1 MSGKGRFIKKG
12 QGKGK
17 SQAKGGNSNATGTT
31 KRKQFVTDF
40 SYYLG
45 SAKQASDYETA
56 TEFLINHIKKLYD
69 YGNDIGTALEN
80 LEAIDTSVW
89 KPRMQVS
96 SDGDEEIRANENKQ
110 FKIEFKSDYDT
121 YRKRVDTYEN
131 NRTKAYALLW
141 ERCAKAMK
149 NKIKA
154 RSDFES
160 IKNNPIFLLRAIK
173 EHALN
178 YQENRYSMSIV
189 LDALRTLL
197 STKQKEGE
205 SLQDYT
211 KRFRVARDVLK
222 SHIGGPIVLTK
233 IVKAMSGYDEADE
246 EKQEKMREQAYN
258 QLLAFMYLDNADKAK
273 YGSILAG
280 LNTQQSLGNDQ
291 YPKSITESNN
301 VLSNHKFDIMPN
313 KSGGKNKNNSFDG
326 TKNKEKKDDDKEDD
340 EVNLSFAQLEG
351 KCYCCGKAGHKS
363 PSCREKDKPKD
374 EWAIN
379 KAQQSHAQASASDV
393 SAVSTPTTN
402 STPPPSSNSSTT
414 GWAGAH
420 IELQFQQFEAHEM
433 RNWILLDNQSSV
445 SVFCNKDLVQNI
457 RKSNDGNM
465 HLSTNGGVLVT
476 SKKADLPQWGELWFN
491 ESAIT
496 NIISYAEMADRYRI
510 TYDSGK
516 EDAFIVHLSDDKTV
530 RFARRG
536 NNLYVIKP
544 PIKGVQ
550 LLNTIEENKTFY
562 TQRQF
567 DKAKRAR
574 DLYHALGTPSIKDF
588 KAMLRMNTITNNPV
602 TTEDIIV
609 AEKIFGPDI
618 GALKG
623 KTTRRKPAP
632 VVNDYV
638 EIPKEL
644 IAAQHEVTLNMDGMK
659 VNGLS
664 FLKTVSQNL
673 QYRTAQYVKH
683 QTAAVY
689 REGLGQ
695 TFRIYNAGGFRIT
708 SIRCDNE
715 FRPLIEPLAD
725 EFNVGMNFA
734 NAQEHVPEAE
744 RNNRVIK
751 ERVRATYHRLPYR
764 HLTRTLVKILVTES
778 AKKLNFFPAK
788 NGVSQYYSPRM

>member
-1 MSGKGRFIKKG
+1 
-12 QGKGK
+12 
-17 SQAKGGNSNATGTT
+17 
-31 KRKQFVTDF
+31 
-40 SYYLG
+40 
-45 SAKQASDYETA
+45 
-56 TEFLINHIKKLYD
+56 
-69 YGNDIGTALEN
+69 
-80 LEAIDTSVW
+80 
-89 KPRMQVS
+89 
-96 SDGDEEIRANENKQ
+96 
-110 FKIEFKSDYDT
+110 
-121 YRKRVDTYEN
+121 
-131 NRTKAYALLW
+131 
-141 ERCAKAMK
+141 
-149 NKIKA
+149 
-154 RSDFES
+154 
-160 IKNNPIFLLRAIK
+160 
-173 EHALN
+173 
-178 YQENRYSMSIV
+178 
-189 LDALRTLL
+189 
-197 STKQKEGE
+197 
-205 SLQDYT
+205 
-211 KRFRVARDVLK
+211 
-222 SHIGGPIVLTK
+222 
-233 IVKAMSGYDEADE
+233 
-246 EKQEKMREQAYN
+246 
-258 QLLAFMYLDNADKAK
+258 
-273 YGSILAG
+273 
-280 LNTQQSLGNDQ
+280 
-291 YPKSITESNN
+291 
-301 VLSNHKFDIMPN
+301 MPN
-313 KSGGKNKNNSFDG
+313 KSGGKNKNNSADG
-326 TKNKEKKDDDKEDD
+326 NKNKDKKDDDKEDD

-374 EWAIN
+374 KWAIN
-379 KAQQSHAQASASDV
+379 KAQQSHAQATVSDV
-393 SAVSTPTTN
+393 SVVSTPTTN

-420 IELQFQQFEAHEM
+420 IEMQFQQFEAHEM

-457 RKSNDGNM
+457 RESNDGNM

-476 SKKADLPQWGELWFN
+476 NKKADLPQWGEVWFN

-516 EDAFIVHLSDDKTV
+516 EDAFVVHLSDDKTV

-536 NNLYVIKP
+536 NNLYVFKP

-644 IAAQHEVTLNMDGMK
+644 IAAQREVTLNMDGMK

-664 FLKTVSQNL
+664 FLTTVSQNL

-683 QTAAVY
+683 QTAAV
-689 REGLGQ
+689 GQ

-764 HLTRTLVKILVTES
+764 H
-778 AKKLNFFPAK
+778 FDK
-788 NGVSQYYSPRM
+788 NSCQDSGYGISKEAEFLSSKERSIAVL